1 MLEQIEENPSPIKE
15 KPVTASTKPKS
26 NKAKR
31 IKSAVSRPKP
41 VSFQAKLDNPMFE
54 TKIQN
59 RTTNNRSVRSPN
71 KTKGSKKNRMK
82 SNDINIGN
90 KDSNQDEDLT
100 GSPVKKGNFVSVF
113 DKAPPKIPSLNY
125 EVIGQRK
132 DEVEK
137 LESQVQ
143 NLTDLLHPKPRVS
156 QTSEAQPPN
165 ETFWGN
171 IYQTQEG
178 YFNSSDGQSDNA
190 NR

>member
-41 VSFQAKLDNPMFE
+41 VSFPAKLDNPMFE

-90 KDSNQDEDLT
+90 KDSN
-100 GSPVKKGNFVSVF
+100 
-113 DKAPPKIPSLNY
+113 
-125 EVIGQRK
+125 
-132 DEVEK
+132 
-137 LESQVQ
+137 
-143 NLTDLLHPKPRVS
+143 
-156 QTSEAQPPN
+156 
-165 ETFWGN
+165 
-171 IYQTQEG
+171 
-178 YFNSSDGQSDNA
+178 
-190 NR
+190 